1 MTEIEEIKVSPN
13 QTLWPM
19 CCSLPTGFSW
29 SLHFAQSANRARLN
43 RQPYLR
49 HGVEMADRGPPLA
62 LCKKK
67 RSKCTDKSHYLCV
80 DNIGIVSDQFSQ
92 VHAVLD
98 ECKLDFERDRLLLH
112 EISVRF
118 DSGRALGL

>member
-1 MTEIEEIKVSPN
+1 MVLRWQIVAHLLRCVKKGQN
-13 QTLWPM
+13 AQT
-19 CCSLPTGFSW
+19 
-29 SLHFAQSANRARLN
+29 
-43 RQPYLR
+43 
-49 HGVEMADRGPPLA
+49 
-62 LCKKK
+62 
-67 RSKCTDKSHYLCV
+67 SHYLCV

-118 DSGRALGL
+118 DSGRALGF